1 MNKSEIIK
9 SKIARAQFHLEQAD
23 KLQQEAF
30 GELQQEAFGEL
41 AELGCYDLHNG
52 IEEILSE
59 MDDLLME
66 VCIPLEMNTLD
77 LGDGRYDARE
87 GNEDSFSNLDK

>member
-1 MNKSEIIK
+1 MTKSEIIK
-9 SKIARAQFHLEQAD
+9 SKIARAQFHLEEAD
-23 KLQQEAF
+23 R
-30 GELQQEAFGEL
+30 LQQEAFGEL

>member
-1 MNKSEIIK
+1 MTKSEIIK
-9 SKIARAQFHLEQAD
+9 SKISRAQFHLEEAD
-23 KLQQEAF
+23 RLQQEAF
-30 GELQQEAFGEL
+30 ALEAD
-41 AELGCYDLHNG
+41 AGCYDLHNG

-87 GNEDSFSNLDK
+87 GNEDSFSNLGS

>member
-1 MNKSEIIK
+1 MSKTDKIK
-9 SKIARAQFHLEQAD
+9 EYAGKAQYYLELAD
-23 KLQQEAF
+23 KYQQMAF
-30 GELQQEAFGEL
+30 GEFADAQ
-41 AELGCYDLHNG
+41 CYDLHNG
-52 IEEILSE
+52 IEEMMGEIDE
-59 MDDLLME
+59 LLME

>member
-1 MNKSEIIK
+1 MTKSEIIK
-9 SKIARAQFHLEQAD
+9 SKISRAQFHLEEAD
-23 KLQQEAF
+23 R
-30 GELQQEAFGEL
+30 LQQEAFGEL
-41 AELGCYDLHNG
+41 AESGCYDLHNG

-87 GNEDSFSNLDK
+87 GNEDSFSNLGS